1 MDTIE
6 SYWKNDS
13 DEKIGLWEKK
23 KKEKITEES
32 YEIVTSLN
40 L

>member
-1 MDTIE
+1 MDTTK
-6 SYWKNDS
+6 SV
-13 DEKIGLWEKK
+13 EKMIVMKRLGYGKR